1 MEGNKSAIAIK
12 PEPVESQ
19 ADIGG
24 MLDICDEMM
33 AAMKERSEREFE
45 AARLAKFGEDVLVVK
60 TDKVLLSAE
69 DYASAFGLDFG
80 GCKVFHNTID
90 EGIFVKNPIGRGRYQ
105 MYEALLEEEGIG
117 EALYVFHPVWVD
129 YRPFLDDWKRR
140 NGWKTIPPGQLDE
153 ARREAAKDASAERI
167 FASLERITKSGYPI
181 ALLVCPALIVAG
193 ALIGVAELLFLS
205 ALLAAYSAGVLLGG
219 SSNGGSRARGIVGIA
234 ATLEFGAAL
243 IVGALAM
250 CGLI

>member
-1 MEGNKSAIAIK
+1 MEGEKAAIYMK

-19 ADIGG
+19 EDIGCT
-24 MLDICDEMM
+24 LDLCDEMM
-33 AAMKERSEREFE
+33 AEMKERSEREFE
-45 AARLAKFGEDVLVVK
+45 ADRLAKFVEDVLVVR
-60 TDKVLLSAE
+60 TDKVLMSAD

-80 GCKVFHNTID
+80 GCKVFQNTVS
-90 EGIFVKNPIGRGRYQ
+90 EGIFVRNPIGRGRYQ

-129 YRPFLDDWKRR
+129 YRPFLEDWKRR
-140 NGWKTIPPGQLDE
+140 NGWKTIPPGQLEE
-153 ARREAAKDASAERI
+153 ASREAAKDAREERI

-181 ALLVCPALIVAG
+181 ALLVCPTLIAAG
-193 ALIGVAELLFLS
+193 VLLGVAELLFLS
-205 ALLAAYSAGVLLGG
+205 AFLAAYSAGVLLGG
-219 SSNGGSRARGIVGIA
+219 SANGGSRARGIVGIA
-234 ATLEFGAAL
+234 ATLEFGAAF

>member
-1 MEGNKSAIAIK
+1 MEGKKAAIAIN
-12 PEPVESQ
+12 PEPFESR

-24 MLDICDEMM
+24 TLDLCDETL
-33 AAMKERSEREFE
+33 AAMKERSDSEFE
-45 AARLAKFGEDVLVVK
+45 AERLAKFGEEVLVVK

-69 DYASAFGLDFG
+69 DYASEFGLDFE
-80 GCKVFHNTID
+80 GCKVFQNTID

-105 MYEALLEEEGIG
+105 MYEAILEEEGIG
-117 EALYVFHPVWVD
+117 EALYVFHPVLVD
-129 YRPFLDDWKRR
+129 YRPFLEDWKRR
-140 NGWKTIPPGQLDE
+140 NGWKTIPPGQLDD
-153 ARREAAKDASAERI
+153 ARREAAKDARAERI

-181 ALLVCPALIVAG
+181 AILVCPALIAAG
-193 ALIGVAELLFLS
+193 VLLGVAELLFMS

-219 SSNGGSRARGIVGIA
+219 SSDGGSRARGIVGIA
-234 ATLEFGAAL
+234 ATIEFGAAL

>member
-1 MEGNKSAIAIK
+1 MEGKKAAIYMK
-12 PEPVESQ
+12 PEKFESR
-19 ADIGG
+19 ADVGE
-24 MLDICDEMM
+24 MLELCDETL
-33 AAMKERSEREFE
+33 AEMKERSEREFE
-45 AARLAKFGEDVLVVK
+45 AQRLAKFDEEVLVVK

-80 GCKVFHNTID
+80 GCKVFQNPIS
-90 EGIFVKNPIGRGRYQ
+90 EGIFVRNPIGRGRYQ

-129 YRPFLDDWKRR
+129 YRPFLEDWKAR
-140 NGWKTIPPGQLDE
+140 NKWKTIPPGQLDE
-153 ARREAAKDASAERI
+153 ARREAARDARAERI

-181 ALLVCPALIVAG
+181 ALLVCPALIAAG
-193 ALIGVAELLFLS
+193 VFLGVSELLFLS
-205 ALLAAYSAGVLLGG
+205 AFLAAYSAGVLLGG
-219 SSNGGSRARGIVGIA
+219 SADGGSMARGIVGIA
-234 ATLEFGAAL
+234 ATIEFGAAL

>member
-1 MEGNKSAIAIK
+1 MEGNKAAIAIN
-12 PEPVESQ
+12 PEPFESQ
-19 ADIGG
+19 ADVGG
-24 MLDICDEMM
+24 TLDLCDEIMD
-33 AAMKERSEREFE
+33 AMKERSEREFE
-45 AARLAKFGEDVLVVK
+45 AERLAKFGEEVLVVK
-60 TDKVLLSAE
+60 TDKVLLSEE
-69 DYASAFGLDFG
+69 DYSSAFGLDFG
-80 GCKVFHNTID
+80 GCKVFQNPVS
-90 EGIFVKNPIGRGRYQ
+90 EGIFVKNPIGRDRYQ

-129 YRPFLDDWKRR
+129 YRPFLEDWKAR
-140 NGWKTIPPGQLDE
+140 NKWKTIPPGQLDE
-153 ARREAAKDASAERI
+153 ARREAARDARAERI

-181 ALLVCPALIVAG
+181 AILACPALIAAG
-193 ALIGVAELLFLS
+193 ALLGVAELLFLS

-219 SSNGGSRARGIVGIA
+219 SANGGSRARVIVGIA

>member
-1 MEGNKSAIAIK
+1 MEGNKTAIALK

-24 MLDICDEMM
+24 MIDLCDEML

-45 AARLAKFGEDVLVVK
+45 AERLAKFGEKVLVVK

-69 DYASAFGLDFG
+69 DYASAFGLDFE
-80 GCKVFHNTID
+80 GCKVFQNPIS
-90 EGIFVKNPIGRGRYQ
+90 EGIFVRNPIGRGMYQ

-117 EALYVFHPVWVD
+117 DALYVFHPVWVD
-129 YRPFLDDWKRR
+129 YHPYLADWKRR
-140 NGWKTIPPGQLDE
+140 NKWKTIPPGQLDE
-153 ARREAAKDASAERI
+153 ARRNAARDARAERI

-181 ALLVCPALIVAG
+181 ALLVCPALIFAG
-193 ALIGVAELLFLS
+193 VLTGVAELLFPS
-205 ALLAAYSAGVLLGG
+205 AWLAAYSTGVLIGG
-219 SSNGGSRARGIVGIA
+219 SANGGSRARGIVGIA
-234 ATLEFGAAL
+234 AALEFGAAF
-243 IVGALAM
+243 IVGALVM

>member
-1 MEGNKSAIAIK
+1 MEGKKATIAMK

-19 ADIGG
+19 AEIGG
-24 MLDICDEMM
+24 MLDVCDEMM

-45 AARLAKFGEDVLVVK
+45 AERLAKFGEEVLVVR

-69 DYASAFGLDFG
+69 DYASAFGLDFD
-80 GCKVFHNTID
+80 GCKVFHNPVS
-90 EGIFVKNPIGRGRYQ
+90 EGIFVRNPIGIGRYQ
-105 MYEALLEEEGIG
+105 MYEAMLEEEGIG

-129 YRPFLDDWKRR
+129 YRPFLEDWKRR
-140 NGWKTIPPGQLDE
+140 NGWKTIPPGELDD
-153 ARREAAKDASAERI
+153 ARRKAAKDARAERI

-181 ALLVCPALIVAG
+181 ALLVCPALIAAG
-193 ALIGVAELLFLS
+193 VLAGVAELLFLS

-219 SSNGGSRARGIVGIA
+219 SADGGSRARGIVGIA
-234 ATLEFGAAL
+234 ATLEFGASL

>member
-1 MEGNKSAIAIK
+1 MEGKKAAIAMK
-12 PEPVESQ
+12 TEPFESQ
-19 ADIGG
+19 DGVGG
-24 MLDICDEMM
+24 MLDLCDEMLS
-33 AAMKERSEREFE
+33 AMKERSEREFE
-45 AARLAKFGEDVLVVK
+45 EGRLAKFGEEVLVVK

-80 GCKVFHNTID
+80 GCKVFQNTVS
-90 EGIFVKNPIGRGRYQ
+90 EGIFVRNPIGRGMYQ

-129 YRPFLDDWKRR
+129 YRPFLEDWKRR
-140 NGWKTIPPGQLDE
+140 NGWKTIPPGQLDD
-153 ARREAAKDASAERI
+153 ARREAARDARAERI
-167 FASLERITKSGYPI
+167 FASLEMITKSGYPI
-181 ALLVCPALIVAG
+181 ALLVCPALIAAG
-193 ALIGVAELLFLS
+193 ALLGVAELLFLS
-205 ALLAAYSAGVLLGG
+205 SWMAAYSAGVLLGG
-219 SSNGGSRARGIVGIA
+219 SANGGSRARGIVGIA

>member
-1 MEGNKSAIAIK
+1 MEGKKAAIALK

-19 ADIGG
+19 DDVGG
-24 MLDICDEMM
+24 MLDLCDETL

-45 AARLAKFGEDVLVVK
+45 DGRLAKFGEEVLVVK

-80 GCKVFHNTID
+80 GCKAWHNPVS

-105 MYEALLEEEGIG
+105 MYEAMLEEEGIG

-129 YRPFLDDWKRR
+129 YRPYLEDWKRR
-140 NGWKTIPPGQLDE
+140 NGWKTIPPWQLDD
-153 ARREAAKDASAERI
+153 ARREAAKDAMAERI

-181 ALLVCPALIVAG
+181 ALLVCPALIAAG
-193 ALIGVAELLFLS
+193 ALLGVAELLFLS
-205 ALLAAYSAGVLLGG
+205 AFLAAYSAGVLLGG
-219 SSNGGSRARGIVGIA
+219 SADGGSRARGIVGIA
-234 ATLEFGAAL
+234 ATIEFGAAL
-243 IVGALAM
+243 IVGAIAM

>member
-1 MEGNKSAIAIK
+1 MEGNKTAIAMN

-24 MLDICDEMM
+24 MLVLCDETMD
-33 AAMKERSEREFE
+33 AMKERSEREFE
-45 AARLAKFGEDVLVVK
+45 AERLAKFGEKVLVVK

-69 DYASAFGLDFG
+69 DYSSAFGLDFG
-80 GCKVFHNTID
+80 GCKVFQNPIG

-117 EALYVFHPVWVD
+117 EALYVFRPVWVD
-129 YRPFLDDWKRR
+129 YIPFLEDWKAR
-140 NGWKTIPPGQLDE
+140 NKWKTIPPGQLDE
-153 ARREAAKDASAERI
+153 ARREAARDARAERI

-181 ALLVCPALIVAG
+181 AILACPALIAAG
-193 ALIGVAELLFLS
+193 ALLGVAELLFLS

-219 SSNGGSRARGIVGIA
+219 SANGGSRARGIVGIA
-234 ATLEFGAAL
+234 ATIEFGAAL

>member
-1 MEGNKSAIAIK
+1 MEGKKSEIYMK
-12 PEPVESQ
+12 TEPVESQ

-24 MLDICDEMM
+24 MIDLCDETL
-33 AAMKERSEREFE
+33 AAIKERSDREFE
-45 AARLAKFGEDVLVVK
+45 AERLAKFGEEVLVVK

-69 DYASAFGLDFG
+69 DYSSAFGLDFG
-80 GCKVFHNTID
+80 GCKVFQNTVS

-105 MYEALLEEEGIG
+105 MYEAILEEEGIG

-129 YRPFLDDWKRR
+129 YRPFLEDWKAR
-140 NGWKTIPPGQLDE
+140 NKWKTIPPGQLDD
-153 ARREAAKDASAERI
+153 ARREAARDAGAERI

-181 ALLVCPALIVAG
+181 ALLACPALIAAG
-193 ALIGVAELLFLS
+193 VLAGVAELIFLS

-219 SSNGGSRARGIVGIA
+219 SANGGSRARGIVGIA
-234 ATLEFGAAL
+234 ATIEFGASL
-243 IVGALAM
+243 IIGALAM